1 MADILEQCDFTLF
14 WTRIHSLPDL
24 TQRIVGFL
32 DTIRKFVCHVVG
44 ITFQTIDRGHLSQL
58 LGDVD
63 DSTLKIWVKK
73 YGWKEEGNLV
83 FITNQDENIK
93 TKNIN
98 EKIDF
103 ESVGGIMASCR

>member
-1 MADILEQCDFTLF
+1 M
-14 WTRIHSLPDL
+14 
-24 TQRIVGFL
+24 
-32 DTIRKFVCHVVG
+32 CHVVG